1 VAVRVLSLLRR
12 TVREPLPELERFGAR
27 GVRGVPWRSVS
38 GGDGSGSSGWLPAA
52 EPRGEVGV
60 GPKLPGQHGGH
71 GSAEL
76 VGAEVDALALKSD
89 AAGPTVPEAF
99 LEVVVH
105 RLGVLA

>member
-1 VAVRVLSLLRR
+1 M
-12 TVREPLPELERFGAR
+12 T
-27 GVRGVPWRSVS
+27 
-38 GGDGSGSSGWLPAA
+38 

-60 GPKLPGQHGGH
+60 GPKVPGQNGGH

-76 VGAEVDALALKSD
+76 VGVEVDVLALESD
-89 AAGPTVPEAF
+89 AAGPTVPGAF